1 MKTRW
6 TNWQATIGQLSAEY
20 EAEREWAE
28 NVGVRLKFNL
38 YIQFE
43 GLDRF
48 YVSVYDWYGTDVID
62 PKYFGRFDEAF
73 DYLYDV
79 DCENYVDN
87 KWETISKDDL
97 TKR

>member
-6 TNWQATIGQLSAEY
+6 ENWEATLGQVSAEY
-20 EAEREWAE
+20 EAKRDWAE
-28 NVGVRLKFNL
+28 ENGMRLDFHL

-48 YVSVYDWYGTDVID
+48 YVRVCDWAGMDVVD
-62 PKYFGRFDEAF
+62 TKLFGRFDEAF

-79 DCENYVDN
+79 DCEKYVDEQ
-87 KWETISKDDL
+87 WEEFQKMI
-97 TKR
+97 